1 MITLT
6 TIKLVF
12 LIALC
17 LMFGFVAGVKAAAN
31 AWNPETIERNVRRN
45 AIKAEINELKTKM
58 KEV

>member
-1 MITLT
+1 
-6 TIKLVF
+6 
-12 LIALC
+12 
-17 LMFGFVAGVKAAAN
+17 MFGFVAGVKAASN